1 MREVEKTSNIIEFC
15 SILRS
20 IQLCRIVLVE
30 PDWSEILLTMEGLP
44 ASESSRHEIVV
55 QPFSPLSLPND
66 ILVIQFVHRMCTR
79 LLLYY
84 TLHAGFGI

>member
-1 MREVEKTSNIIEFC
+1 MEKTSNIIEFC
-15 SILRS
+15 LILRS
-20 IQLCRIVLVE
+20 IQLCRIVFVE

-79 LLLYY
+79 LLSYY